1 MASNPTPDDDAM
13 LSALAE
19 DLADGCHAHEVAIG
33 IKQNTE
39 TAMRAANGGTASA
52 KLALGAANMLVD
64 GKYDLLQAADA
75 AGEAVI
81 MNCRLRLVKVFGTQ
95 YNAGWGTAGFPN
107 HSTSVPDAQDE
118 RFTLLNALKLYFTA
132 NPASESADMEATA
145 ALCLAAH
152 TAISDARAAVNAA
165 ETEQT
170 TAKNGEKAAVKTLRK
185 RVRGLIDELGQLVA
199 DDDARYEAF
208 GLNIPANPSAPEAI
222 ASLTLTAMGGG
233 KVFAQ
238 WPYSTRMV
246 GTRLMRKRIGVDEEF
261 ASIGTTDGLEKML
274 ASQTLGQTIQLYAIA
289 YNDGGDAPPS
299 PTASVVVT

>member
-19 DLADGCHAHEVAIG
+19 DLADGCQTHEVAIG

-39 TAMRAANGGTASA
+39 TAMRAAIAGTASA

-64 GKYDLLQAADA
+64 NKYDLLQAADA
-75 AGEAVI
+75 AGAAVI
-81 MNCRLRLVKVFGTQ
+81 MNCRLRLVKVLGTQ
-95 YNAGWGTAGFPN
+95 FSAGWGTAGFPN
-107 HSTSVPDAQDE
+107 QSTSVPDTQDE

-132 NPASESADMEATA
+132 NPAAESVDMDATA
-145 ALCLAAH
+145 AICLAAH
-152 TAISDARAAVNAA
+152 TATSDARAAVNTA
-165 ETEQT
+165 ETDQT
-170 TAKNGEKAAVKTLRK
+170 NAQNAEKAAVKTLRK

-222 ASLTLTAMGGG
+222 ASLTVTAMGGA

-261 ASIGTTDGLEKML
+261 VSIGTADGLEKML
-274 ASQTLGQTIQLYAIA
+274 TGQTPNQTIEIFVIA

-299 PTASVVVT
+299 PTVSVVVS